1 MEYTKTIGLNSNQPR
16 ERGFNY
22 PYDIAIGPN
31 DRIYVLNFPRERGN

>member
-16 ERGFNY
+16 GRGFNY

-31 DRIYVLNFPRERGN
+31 DSIYVLNFPRERGN